1 MITDIR
7 LRSELLTVI
16 RRKINHM
23 GIFIEV
29 WNIYENQYIMISNNI
44 VHYSW
49 PVFLLFLVIL
59 AIKLRQREKL
69 KNKP

>member
-16 RRKINHM
+16 REKINYM
-23 GIFIEV
+23 GTFIEV

-44 VHYSW
+44 LKPFCHY
-49 PVFLLFLVIL
+49 VQIML
-59 AIKLRQREKL
+59 
-69 KNKP
+69 